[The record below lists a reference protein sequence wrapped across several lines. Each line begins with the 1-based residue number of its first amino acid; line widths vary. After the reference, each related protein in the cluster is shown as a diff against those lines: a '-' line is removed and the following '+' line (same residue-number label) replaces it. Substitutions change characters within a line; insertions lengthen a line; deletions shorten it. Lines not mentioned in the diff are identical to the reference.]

1 MFTHG
6 FPYTNFH
13 DLNLDWIIKTV
24 KILFNKSVFSINNVE
39 PDDDGNVTITGAE
52 LGAVGTINNIAPV
65 EGNVTLTAS
74 DVGAVAVG
82 QGVTKVNGFSPN
94 SAGEVLAGTVRSIN
108 GISPASLPTPGNV
121 VLNASDVG
129 ALPSTID
136 PVETVNGISPDSN
149 GNVNVGTVKS
159 VNGSTPDAQGN
170 VNLPTVAGV
179 TSVNNIGADEQGNVQ
194 LTASDVG
201 ALADTVNP
209 VLSINNR
216 TPDSNTGNIAMDYS
230 NVGIT
235 KSGLWVDGTNGLDT
249 NDGKTE
255 ATAFK
260 TIGKAV
266 SMYRDPTI
274 CSRNEINIKAGT
286 YDENIQAYFESNAC
300 VTFKA
305 IGGEVIVAD
314 LHLYAPGKVR
324 FASQDSGSYGFTF
337 KKLTNTSSSLFEVT
351 NCTMENGCPLHFDCD
366 SDTNLEPFIIRAT
379 DMALSWRGGLT
390 MANVAKTYSILA
402 DRSTVRFWQ
411 ATMTSNVM
419 AIQSEHSVILG
430 AGNNITINGTALS
443 I

>member
-1 MFTHG
+1 MFNN

-13 DLNLDWIIKTV
+13 NLNLDWIVKTV
-24 KILFNKSVFSINNVE
+24 KLLFNKSVFSINGVE
-39 PDDDGNVTITGAE
+39 PDAEGNVTITGAE
-52 LGAVGTINNIAPV
+52 LGAVSSVNGKTPV
-65 EGNVTLTAS
+65 DGAVTLVPS
-74 DVGAVAVG
+74 DIGAVALG

-136 PVETVNGISPDSN
+136 PVETVNGISPDVN

-209 VLSINNR
+209 VLSVNNR
-216 TPDSNTGNIAMDYS
+216 TPDSNTGNLAMDYS
-230 NVGIT
+230 DFGLA
-235 KSGLWVDGTNGLDT
+235 KSGLWVDGVNGLDT

-260 TIGKAV
+260 TISRAIAR
-266 SMYRDPTI
+266 YRDTSI
-274 CSRNEINIKAGT
+274 CARNEINIKTGT
-286 YDENIQAYFESNAC
+286 YDENVQAYFENNAC

-305 IGGEVIVAD
+305 IGGEVIIAGI
-314 LHLYAPGKVR
+314 HLYAPGKVR
-324 FASQDSGSYGFTF
+324 FQSQDSGSYGFTV
-337 KKLTNTSSSLFEVT
+337 KKLTSTSGSLMEVT
-351 NCTMENGCPLHFDCD
+351 DCIMESGCPIHFDCD
-366 SDTNLEPFIIRAT
+366 NDANLEPLILRASN
-379 DMALSWRGGLT
+379 MALSWRGGLV
-390 MANVAKTYSILA
+390 MVNVAKAYSILS
-402 DRSTVRFWQ
+402 DLSILRFWQ
-411 ATMTSNVM
+411 ATLTSNVM
-419 AIQSEHSVILG
+419 AIQSQHSVILN